1 MKCEARRRFRASPGG
16 YGMPHVGRCRRRSSA
31 LLIPAYKE
39 VHMALIDRD
48 VGVAVAATATVLS
61 PRAREV
67 ARKGAVYG
75 LAGVLKA
82 GDVVFSTARGAARG
96 AEQGVRTGSSNGSGS
111 SSRSASSG

>member
-1 MKCEARRRFRASPGG
+1 MKCEARRGFRASPGG

-82 GDVVFSTARGAARG
+82 GDVAYSTVRGAARG
-96 AEQGVRTGSSNGSGS
+96 AQQSVSGQDGGQPGTRRSSGS
-111 SSRSASSG
+111 